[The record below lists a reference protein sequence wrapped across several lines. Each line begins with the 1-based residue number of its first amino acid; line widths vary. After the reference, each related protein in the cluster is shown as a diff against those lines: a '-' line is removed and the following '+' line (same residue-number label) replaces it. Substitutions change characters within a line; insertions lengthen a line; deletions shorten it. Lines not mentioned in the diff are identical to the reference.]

1 MKINEL
7 GEKKLVK
14 ELTGLYSQNS
24 CLIGGFGHDS
34 AVLDIGLNADEYLL
48 MNTDRSGMNI
58 AYKLGLSDATC
69 VGDFGVSHAVSDI
82 YASGGVP
89 LAISIALLLP
99 PSLSIDE
106 VKAITVG
113 ADLAAKKYGAFIA
126 SGDTKHSDKFAMV
139 VTVLGKAK
147 RKNIL
152 TRDGAKPGDYLVSV
166 GPFGKMLSG
175 LIAFKKKLQISE
187 SEKNELSKAI
197 IYQNPP
203 YKFSKLL
210 SEFKLA
216 DACMDNSDGL
226 AGTLY
231 SLCEKSGVGVVI
243 DESKIP
249 INDAVRSIAKTL
261 GVNPF
266 QLCLGSGDWQHIY
279 SVPKENLD
287 RFVNLANKSGETI
300 AVLGTFNES
309 CEVNIKT
316 NNGVFELLCLEN
328 DRFGV
333 GGTAWFDLLSSKIS
347 YLGKKR

>member
-1 MKINEL
+1 MKLNEL

-34 AVLDIGLNADEYLL
+34 AVLNIGLNADEYLL

-69 VGDFGVSHAVSDI
+69 VGDFAVSHAVSDI

-89 LAISIALLLP
+89 LSISIALLLP
-99 PSLSIDE
+99 PTLTIDE
-106 VKAITVG
+106 VKAITIG
-113 ADLAAKKYGAFIA
+113 ADLAAKKYGAFVA
-126 SGDTKHSDKFAMV
+126 SGDTKHSDKFAIV

-147 RKNIL
+147 QKNIL

-175 LIAFKKKLQISE
+175 LIAFKKKLPLSE
-187 SEKNELSKAI
+187 YEKKEFAKSI

-210 SEFKLA
+210 YDFKLA
-216 DACMDNSDGL
+216 NACMDNSDGL

-231 SLCEKSGVGVVI
+231 SLCERSGVGVVI
-243 DESKIP
+243 DESKLP
-249 INDAVRSIAKTL
+249 INDAVRGIAKTL
-261 GVNPF
+261 DVDPF

-279 SVPKENLD
+279 SVPKENLE
-287 RFVNLANKSGETI
+287 FFLNLANKSGETV
-300 AVLGTFNES
+300 AVLGSFNDS

-316 NNGVFELLCLEN
+316 NTGIYELLCLEN

-333 GGTAWFDLLSSKIS
+333 GGTAWFDLLSNKVS